1 MRSLLRRWAA
11 SAVLTVAV
19 MVVLSSIGALVSS
32 RRENRTITELA
43 GGYNRQVGTGD
54 SPGLLFARAKFYLDR
69 DDFEAAQPLLERV
82 VQRGS
87 PQVGAAMLYDA
98 GNARLHHAIKLI
110 EDNKFDQAA
119 ADVVLA
125 RDFLTRSLRIDPG
138 FWDAKYNL
146 DIAMRLVRDFP
157 DVQIPQDDTK
167 RPTTKLWTDLPGLP
181 KGGP

>member
-1 MRSLLRRWAA
+1 MKALLRRWAA
-11 SAVLTVAV
+11 SAVLAAAV
-19 MVVLSSIGALVSS
+19 IALLISTGALI
-32 RRENRTITELA
+32 RAQRENHTITELA
-43 GGYNRQVGTGD
+43 GGYNRKVGTD
-54 SPGLLFARAKFYLDR
+54 ASAGLMFARAKFYLDR

-87 PQVGAAMLYDA
+87 RQVGAAMLYDA

-125 RDFLTRSLRIDPG
+125 RDFLTRSLRLDPG